1 MGGVSHYAHFASIQ
15 QDVRRIALCAGR
27 GFPMSAAQPS
37 VHGFVP
43 TRGRGYHPEQV
54 DHEVATLSR
63 VRDDAWE
70 RAARLTVLAKRMEG
84 EAAQLRERV
93 EEVRARG
100 PQTYESLGGRAPQI
114 MTLTADEGDRV
125 RAEAREEARAVLD
138 TARAEGRETKEA
150 AREASEA
157 VRAEAEA
164 YARDVLGAAQALADT
179 ERVEAR
185 REAKAWRGEA
195 LEELREMRRRTQA
208 VVEGLEKGH
217 AERLAATDREVAS
230 RAAEWE
236 VRTAELSA
244 YAQAELTEAQR
255 AFSEAGERARHGQE
269 DAQAKAVELLSS
281 AESSAER
288 ILREAEGVVRSNEAA
303 GEEMR
308 AHMALVRN
316 ALAALTG
323 RAPAEG

>member
-1 MGGVSHYAHFASIQ
+1 
-15 QDVRRIALCAGR
+15 
-27 GFPMSAAQPS
+27 MSAAQPS

-54 DHEVATLSR
+54 DHQVAALSQG
-63 VRDDAWE
+63 RDDAWE

-84 EAAQLRERV
+84 EAALLRERL

-138 TARAEGRETKEA
+138 TARAEGREAKEA

-164 YARDVLGAAQALADT
+164 YVRDVLGAARAVADAG
-179 ERVEAR
+179 RAEAR
-185 REAKAWRGEA
+185 GEAKGWRGEA

-208 VVEGLEKGH
+208 VLEGLEKGH
-217 AERLAATDREVAS
+217 AERLAATEREIAS
-230 RAAEWE
+230 REAGWE

-269 DAQAKAVELLSS
+269 DAQARAAELLAAAGAS
-281 AESSAER
+281 ADRA
-288 ILREAEGVVRSNEAA
+288 LRDAEGAARANEAA
-303 GEEMR
+303 GEEVR
-308 AHMALVRN
+308 AHMTSVRN